1 MLAMRIWMRVATA
14 VAALLIALG
23 TCAGASA
30 LTPAA
35 SPQLQYLHVGGVG
48 GVSAVRQIVDAH
60 GRQVLLRGVNVD
72 GLVDYWRPDLRISY
86 PIDPARYA
94 NGACPRD
101 DPRVEGAVLCRRD
114 FAQMRP
120 LGYDAI
126 RLNLSWSLLEPS
138 PGRIDR
144 TYIDRI
150 AQVVGWA
157 KQAGIYVILDMHQ
170 DAWSKYLYSTS
181 ADHCTAPYQAIRGYD
196 GAPKWASI
204 HTQPVCALAGTREL
218 DPAVEEDF
226 AKFFSDAQAPDGIGL
241 REHFISAVTA
251 LAKRFHNDPTV
262 AGYDLLN
269 EPTFFTVP
277 GDDASV
283 LLPFYAKIIGAVT
296 HRVKGFKQ
304 LFFIEP
310 EATRDITDRSGI
322 TVSWSRY
329 SAYRNVVYEPHVYTR
344 TFTPRSFPMDGGY
357 LSAIA
362 DTQHLGLPLW
372 IGEFGSNP
380 VDTRTVLNAHY
391 VQQDAF
397 GLGGALWLWK
407 ENANDID
414 PNAFWGVYGPPFGP
428 GVPQR
433 ERIRLTSRIYPL
445 LTAGDLRELSYDP
458 VSGRFTMRA
467 SSRRIPLG
475 STARAT
481 VVFVPATVRGA
492 VHVRGARSI
501 VAKRPGGG
509 RLAYVFPSGGTY
521 SVSVGTPGSGGPS
534 RP

>member
-1 MLAMRIWMRVATA
+1 MRVATA
-14 VAALLIALG
+14 MTALLLTLG
-23 TCAGASA
+23 LCAAASA
-30 LTPAA
+30 LTPPA
-35 SPQLQYLHVGGVG
+35 STPLEYLHAGAVGGVAG
-48 GVSAVRQIVDAH
+48 VRQIVDAH

-72 GLVDYWRPDLRISY
+72 GLVDYWRPDLRVSY
-86 PIDPARYA
+86 PISPARYVH
-94 NGACPRD
+94 GACPRD
-101 DPRVEGAVLCRRD
+101 DPKVEGAVLCRRD
-114 FAQMRP
+114 FAQMHP

-126 RLNLSWSLLEPS
+126 RLNLSWSLLEPA
-138 PGRIDR
+138 PGHMDR

-157 KQAGIYVILDMHQ
+157 KQAGIYVVLDMHQ

-181 ADHCTAPYQAIRGYD
+181 ADHCTAPYQSIRGYD
-196 GAPKWASI
+196 GAPRWASI
-204 HTQPVCALAGTREL
+204 HTQPVCALGGTREL

-226 AKFFSDAQAPDGIGL
+226 AKFFGDAPGPDGIGL
-241 REHFISAVTA
+241 REHFISAVVA
-251 LAKRFHNDPTV
+251 LAQRFHSDPTV
-262 AGYDLLN
+262 AGYDLFN
-269 EPTFFTVP
+269 EPTFFTVK

-283 LLPFYAKIIGAVT
+283 LLPFYAKIVSAVT
-296 HRVKGFKQ
+296 HRVRGFRQ

-310 EATRDITDRSGI
+310 GATRDVSDRSGI

-344 TFTPRSFPMDGGY
+344 TFTPRSFPMNGGY
-357 LSAIA
+357 LSAIT
-362 DTQHLGLPLW
+362 DTQYLGLPLW
-372 IGEFGSNP
+372 IGEFGSAP
-380 VDTRTVLNAHY
+380 VDTRTVLNAHF

-445 LTAGDLRELSYDP
+445 FTAGDLHELAYDP
-458 VSGRFTMRA
+458 ASGRFTMRA
-467 SSRRIPLG
+467 SSRRVPVSSPVG
-475 STARAT
+475 AT
-481 VVFVPATVRGA
+481 VVFVPASVRGPVR
-492 VHVRGARSI
+492 VHGGRAIVVRRA
-501 VAKRPGGG
+501 GGG

-521 SVSVGTPGSGGPS
+521 RVSVS
-534 RP
+534 